1 MNDREGGGG
10 GGYVS
15 VEEAPNETH
24 DSMSTST
31 VAEVLSG
38 QSSSVEITLNN
49 NDLEFHP
56 EEITWSKC

>member
-1 MNDREGGGG
+1 M
-10 GGYVS
+10 S
-15 VEEAPNETH
+15 VEEAADETH

-38 QSSSVEITLNN
+38 QSRSVEITLNN

-56 EEITWSKC
+56 EEITWNKC